1 MRKLIYLLFLIGATV
16 LVSFRGGNISYMLF
30 YFILI
35 LPVLAILYS
44 LYVYFRF
51 KIVQE
56 VSRTVVKATEVPYR
70 LILANEDPI
79 PFTDITLHY
88 YSDMVTIE
96 ECKETSNLSLLA
108 YQDTKVETKMYCK
121 YRGTYPVGVKSVSV
135 TDFLGLFTITYP
147 MMTQVRLTAKPRI
160 LPLELLKTE
169 IQKKD
174 PKNNIFSASKLQ
186 NLPDFEIRPYHPG
199 DPLKYVHWKNSAK
212 TGELLVRKQMPE
224 ELFET
229 VIIMDLS
236 PIEGDTEKRLQ
247 REDNVIEATLA
258 FVHDYYMKQIPIRV
272 VYMEDKNQL
281 KEVLIDT
288 RKNFDQFYDT
298 CANLAFTS
306 AAPLEAVMKEYAR
319 QTVHNYSMILITSA
333 ITEQLSLYLLSKHG
347 AENEIV
353 LINTE
358 ELSL

>member
-1 MRKLIYLLFLIGATV
+1 MRKIIYILLLIGATV
-16 LVSFRGGNISYMLF
+16 LASFRGGNISYMLF
-30 YFILI
+30 YFTLL
-35 LPVLAILYS
+35 LPVLAIIYS

-88 YSDMVTIE
+88 FSDMVTIE
-96 ECKETSNLSLLA
+96 ECKETSNLCLLA
-108 YQDTKVETKMYCK
+108 YQDARVETKMHCK
-121 YRGTYPVGVKSVSV
+121 YRGTYPVGVKSVSI

-174 PKNNIFSASKLQ
+174 PKNNIFSISKLQ
-186 NLPDFEIRPYHPG
+186 NLPDFELRPYHSG

-236 PIEGDTEKRLQ
+236 PIEGDMEKRLQ
-247 REDNVIEATLA
+247 TEDNVIESTLA

-281 KEVLIDT
+281 KEVLINT
-288 RKNFDQFYDT
+288 RTSFEHFYDT
-298 CANLAFTS
+298 CANLVFTS
-306 AAPLEAVMKEYAR
+306 AVPLENVWSEYAR
-319 QTVHNYSMILITSA
+319 QTMHHYAMILITSTV
-333 ITEQLSLYLLSKHG
+333 TEQLSLHLLSKHG
-347 AENEIV
+347 SENEIV

-358 ELSL
+358 ELCL